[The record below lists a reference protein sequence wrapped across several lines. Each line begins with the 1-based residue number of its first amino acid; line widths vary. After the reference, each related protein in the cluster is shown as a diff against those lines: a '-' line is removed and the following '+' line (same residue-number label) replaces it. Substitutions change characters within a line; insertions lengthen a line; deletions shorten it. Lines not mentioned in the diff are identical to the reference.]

1 MDRTRR
7 LRQAREQ
14 AKKKARQAEEEA
26 ADLDQL
32 VIETREK
39 VEAAKAAKLR
49 SAESRR
55 MLEEL
60 QAELTDD
67 QDQDQDQD
75 QAESEEDASNQFVS
89 KSDFGS
95 FLASSLKSV
104 VSISNNLLLYLVTNF
119 SLSFFSLVQVYK
131 ASHYLYY
138 LLYLLSKQTDIEFE
152 FVTRDEFQGGLLR
165 S

>member
-60 QAELTDD
+60 QAELADD
-67 QDQDQDQD
+67 
-75 QAESEEDASNQFVS
+75 
-89 KSDFGS
+89 
-95 FLASSLKSV
+95 
-104 VSISNNLLLYLVTNF
+104 
-119 SLSFFSLVQVYK
+119 
-131 ASHYLYY
+131 
-138 LLYLLSKQTDIEFE
+138 
-152 FVTRDEFQGGLLR
+152 
-165 S
+165 